1 MYVTKMASQYGV
13 VNQGMNQIHR
23 VQFIWYWGF
32 NMLPLLKWWILVIC
46 RGRLNCWSSSPFL
59 ASMLITVQQW
69 DDIVLKRGAW
79 SCSWTIKKKASKN
92 YCHICGSV
100 KRAIGFLLKRDR
112 RLSNMS
118 LFGNCPICPRDGMR
132 VMEKT
137 HASCACGVCVWS
149 RVYEGD
155 KSSGEE
161 DQRHHIFPV
170 SVFIP
175 WGKKNR
181 RWLLEMCF
189 FSPQHQLYHLS
200 FLLLSRKYDNYW
212 TAQDFSY

>member
-1 MYVTKMASQYGV
+1 MFFQTSSDFCVAPDMYVTKMASQYGV

-32 NMLPLLKWWILVIC
+32 NMLPLLTWWILVIC

-137 HASCACGVCVWS
+137 IMPRVRAVCVCEAECMREI
-149 RVYEGD
+149 RVVEKRIRGTIY
-155 KSSGEE
+155 
-161 DQRHHIFPV
+161 F
-170 SVFIP
+170 
-175 WGKKNR
+175 
-181 RWLLEMCF
+181 
-189 FSPQHQLYHLS
+189 LYLSS
-200 FLLLSRKYDNYW
+200 FLGEKKIEDDS
-212 TAQDFSY
+212 